1 MGVEKMNGEKRVV
14 AGVDGS
20 DEALEAVR
28 EATRDA
34 ARRGCGLKLV
44 HAFVWPELRVN
55 VNPPEGGPPEAGL
68 RHEAERFLS
77 AAASVAAQTDPRVPI
92 TTEMV
97 PGAPVKVL
105 LHQAHE
111 AEVIV
116 IGDRGL
122 GGFSGLIVGS
132 TAVQLATHSPVP
144 VLVVKGEVRKTGPVV
159 LGVDGSPE
167 SAPAVAAGFAEA
179 ELRRAPL
186 VAVHTWT
193 GPVSAGPGDFLP
205 LVYDADEIEG
215 LEARVLSEALSGYP
229 QKFPDVKMSE
239 RVVQRRPAATLVELS
254 QGAQVVVVGSRG
266 RGGFKGLLLGS
277 VSQQVLHHAGCLV
290 LIVPRRAAGEAR

>member
-1 MGVEKMNGEKRVV
+1 MDVETMNGERRVV

-20 DEALEAVR
+20 DRALDAVR
-28 EATRDA
+28 EATREA
-34 ARRGCGLKLV
+34 ARRSCGLKLV

-55 VNPPEGGPPEAGL
+55 VNPPAGGPPGSGL
-68 RHEAERFLS
+68 RHGAERFLS
-77 AAASVAAQTDPRVPI
+77 TAASVAAQTDPSVPVS
-92 TTEMV
+92 TELV
-97 PGAPVKVL
+97 TGAAAKVL
-105 LHQAHE
+105 LRESHE

-116 IGDRGL
+116 IADRGL
-122 GGFSGLIVGS
+122 GGFSGLLVGS
-132 TAVQLATHSPVP
+132 TAIQLATHSPVP
-144 VLVVKGEVRKTGPVV
+144 VLVVKGDVRDTGPVI

-179 ELRRAPL
+179 DRRRAAL

-205 LVYDADEIEG
+205 IVYDVDEVEG

-229 QKFPDVKMSE
+229 QKFPDVEVTE
-239 RVVQRRPAATLVELS
+239 RVVQRRPAGTLVELS
-254 QGAQVVVVGSRG
+254 HGAQVVVVGTRG

-277 VSQQVLHHAGCLV
+277 VSQQVLHHAACPV
-290 LIVPRRAAGEAR
+290 LIVPRRAAGGSA